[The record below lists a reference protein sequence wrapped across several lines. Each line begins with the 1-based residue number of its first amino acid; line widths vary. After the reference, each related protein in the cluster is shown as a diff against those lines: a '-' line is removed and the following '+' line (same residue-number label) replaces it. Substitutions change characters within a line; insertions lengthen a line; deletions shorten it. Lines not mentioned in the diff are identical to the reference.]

1 MMSTPSVQ
9 RISECFIKPQRP
21 IEDSNEIYHL
31 TPCDITLLS
40 MNYIQKGLLFKK
52 PPVSTNQQD
61 FIQHLLDKMKHS
73 LSIALNHFYP
83 LAGRFVTQKTQEP
96 PTYVVFVDCKNSCGA
111 SFMYSTL
118 DMTICDILSPIDAPQ
133 IVHSLFDHDKD
144 VVNHDGHT
152 MPLLAIQV
160 TELVDGV
167 FIGCS
172 MNHSIADGT
181 TFWNFFNT
189 WSEIFQF
196 QTQGHHEHVI
206 DVPILRKPVLNRWF
220 PKGCSPPINLPFKHH
235 DEFIRRF
242 EPAELRQR
250 IFHFTAESIAK
261 LKSKANMESSTT
273 KISSFQSLAAH
284 VWRCITR
291 ARRVPYTE
299 RTTCLLVAN
308 NRTRMEPPLPQEYF
322 GNCVQ
327 SVKAGATA
335 EELDQH
341 DLGWAAWKF
350 HMAVT
355 NHNDKTIKQAAKE
368 WLQSP
373 VVYQTGERY
382 DQYTLLFTS
391 SPKFNM
397 YGNEFGMGKA
407 VAVLSGSA
415 FKFDGKVTSYQGYEG
430 GGSIDLE
437 VCLLPETMHM
447 LESDNEFMSTVS
459 SSKSNGLY

>member
-1 MMSTPSVQ
+1 MSTPAVQ
-9 RISECFIKPQRP
+9 RISECFLKPLHP
-21 IEDSNEIYHL
+21 IEDRNQIYHL

-52 PPVSTNQQD
+52 PSIANNQQD
-61 FIQHLLDKMKHS
+61 FIQNLLGKMKHS
-73 LSIALNHFYP
+73 LSLALNHFYP
-83 LAGRFVTQKTQEP
+83 LAGRFVTNKTQDP
-96 PTYVVFVDCKNSCGA
+96 PSYVVSIDCKNSCGA
-111 SFMYSTL
+111 SFIYSTL
-118 DMTICDILSPIDAPQ
+118 DMTICDILSPIDSPP

-167 FIGCS
+167 FVGCS
-172 MNHSIADGT
+172 MNHSVGDGT
-181 TFWNFFNT
+181 SFWNFFNT

-196 QTQGHHEHVI
+196 QTQEHHHEHVI
-206 DVPILRKPVLNRWF
+206 DVPISRQPVLYRWF

-242 EPAELRQR
+242 EPPKLRER

-261 LKSKANMESSTT
+261 LKTKANMESSTI

-291 ARRVPYTE
+291 ARRALYTE
-299 RTTCLLVAN
+299 STTCLLVAN
-308 NRTRMEPPLPQEYF
+308 SRSRMEPPLPQEYF
-322 GNCVQ
+322 GNCIK
-327 SVKAGATA
+327 SVRTGATA
-335 EELDQH
+335 GELDQH
-341 DLGWAAWKF
+341 GLGWAAWKF

-355 NHNDKTIKQAAKE
+355 NLNDEAIKQAAKD

-373 VVYQTGERY
+373 TVYQTGERY

-391 SPKFNM
+391 SPRFNM

-415 FKFDGKVTSYQGYEG
+415 FKFDGKVASYQGYEG
-430 GGSIDLE
+430 RGTIDLE
-437 VCLLPETMHM
+437 VCLLPETMRM

-459 SSKSNGLY
+459 SFKSNNFY